1 MESGLQDRVVWI
13 TGASGGIGRATA
25 ERFAEEGARLLLH
38 AGRRLSA
45 LRAFAERLGIGE
57 RCLCV
62 EGDVSDAAAVE
73 AAAAEG
79 RRHFGRIDIVVANAG
94 VWPAQDRPLHEL
106 SDARIREVVEINQF
120 GPLFTARAFLRQ
132 LAEGPA
138 RHDGASICLVGST
151 AGRFGERGHIEY
163 AATKA
168 ALLGLLRTL
177 KNEIVQLDRRG
188 RVNLVEP
195 GWTHTEMTKGT
206 LSNDSMVRRALQT
219 MPLRQVAR
227 ADDIANAIVFFSSPS
242 LARHLS
248 GQTLTVAGGMEGR
261 VLWSGDDIDPGLVRA
276 ELGEGSPRRVR

>member
-1 MESGLQDRVVWI
+1 MKSGLRDRVAWI

-25 ERFAEEGARLLLH
+25 ARFAEEGARLLLH
-38 AGRRLSA
+38 AGSRLPA
-45 LRAFAERLGIGE
+45 LRAFADGLGLGE

-62 EGDVSDAAAVE
+62 EGDVRDSAAVE
-73 AAAAEG
+73 AVADEG

-94 VWPAQDRPLHEL
+94 VWPPQDRPLHEL
-106 SDARIREVVEINQF
+106 SDARIRDVVEINQL

-132 LAEGPA
+132 LAAAPG

-151 AGRFGERGHIEY
+151 AGRFGERGHVEY

-195 GWTHTEMTKGT
+195 GWTHTQMTEET
-206 LSNDSMVRRALQT
+206 LSDDSMVRRALQT

-227 ADDIANAIVFFSSPS
+227 ADDVANAIVFFSSPA

-248 GQTLTVAGGMEGR
+248 GQTLTVAGGMDGR
-261 VLWSGDDIDPGLVRA
+261 VLWKEEEIDPGAVRA
-276 ELGEGSPRRVR
+276 ELDGGSPRRVR